1 MRVPILDKLD
11 LYNPAIARFL
21 SVDPLTSD
29 YPSWTPYAFAMNRP
43 IDGIDLDG
51 LEYVNSTTG
60 EYDPYPNGAYD
71 GDVHDDFYDTKAK
84 NHQNHQQDLIDKGF
98 LPSAPLVTIT
108 DERPAPAKV
117 DPSTIQST
125 SNGNYFSSTSGISHY
140 FNDNTSIG
148 NSTTYLWSG
157 EKWDLIRSEQQQ
169 YKNNLITVDAFINAL
184 ANFTVG
190 AISLFDFGISPGT
203 LTGFRASY
211 VASAAAKTSS
221 QILSWGDNAKGH
233 LIKHANVLGFGGYTP
248 QQLQKMLPQLRGAAN
263 QLLNGADATLTRV
276 GQWHGHQNAIM
287 YISNGKMLVTEANG
301 TFITVINKT
310 SNNWYNLAKPLK

>member
-1 MRVPILDKLD
+1 QNLTTYDYGFRI
-11 LYNPAIARFL
+11 YNPGIARFL

-211 VASAAAKTSS
+211 VASAAAKGVTRSLDDLSS
-221 QILSWGDNAKGH
+221 IKGATWDEAKSLIPKDWISGPMKKGEGTKFVNPAKKGEQILLEKGWPGAKDPLHEGPYMK
-233 LIKHANVLGFGGYTP
+233 ISRDGQIIRIP
-248 QQLQKMLPQLRGAAN
+248 LQGNP
-263 QLLNGADATLTRV
+263 TL
-276 GQWHGHQNAIM
+276 
-287 YISNGKMLVTEANG
+287 K
-301 TFITVINKT
+301 
-310 SNNWYNLAKPLK
+310 

>member
-1 MRVPILDKLD
+1 MNIYKRP
-11 LYNPAIARFL
+11 YRFL
-21 SVDPLTSD
+21 SVDPLTSS
-29 YPSWTPYAFAMNRP
+29 YPSWSPYPFAMNRP

-125 SNGNYFSSTSGISHY
+125 PNGIYFSSTSGISHY
-140 FNDNTSIG
+140 FNDNTSIA
-148 NSTTYLWSG
+148 NRTTYLWSG

-169 YKNNLITVDAFINAL
+169 YRNKLITVDAFINAL

-203 LTGFRASY
+203 ITGFRASY
-211 VASAAAKTSS
+211 IATKTSS
-221 QILSWGDNAKGH
+221 RAFFSGAGTEARALNEGFTTLSQTRAGQNLMKMTEGMPYYPAMNGQPASQAYLWWSRLSATYAKGI
-233 LIKHANVLGFGGYTP
+233 LKGSNVNVFLNNPSPLGYGI
-248 QQLQKMLPQLRGAAN
+248 
-263 QLLNGADATLTRV
+263 LLKSQFFNR
-276 GQWHGHQNAIM
+276 
-287 YISNGKMLVTEANG
+287 EE
-301 TFITVINKT
+301 
-310 SNNWYNLAKPLK
+310 